1 MDAYKDLPKKER
13 QKMYNDAK
21 NGLTT
26 ELADAEKVGNVS
38 LIKEIN
44 KKLDSLK
51 TVFHL

>member
-1 MDAYKDLPKKER
+1 MDAYKDLPEKER
-13 QKMYNDAK
+13 QKMHNDAK
-21 NGLTT
+21 NGLTV
-26 ELADAEKVGNVS
+26 ELADAEKTGNTA